1 LHGQDGAPPAVH
13 GWKASVDSVTIQ
25 QVKSRRARAWLSGE
39 LPNKTTI
46 LSSAHWC
53 ASGHN
58 CRGCH
63 SQRSM
68 LSGIGQHGGTWQT
81 EESSGDAGKY
91 CDALCGTS
99 AAKTSVELKG
109 ADFRR
114 RSGHRVDASGNKGI
128 ITHTKLNQDMDFL
141 PAVIEMTCTTK
152 TLIRARH
159 QNSAVFHP
167 QRQALLPH
175 RYLLVACVSTP
186 STTAHDAPDPHLHQY
201 RLERLIKNDAP
212 ITALCTEAPWTI
224 SVPHHR
230 PKACLK

>member
-1 LHGQDGAPPAVH
+1 
-13 GWKASVDSVTIQ
+13 
-25 QVKSRRARAWLSGE
+25 
-39 LPNKTTI
+39 
-46 LSSAHWC
+46 
-53 ASGHN
+53 
-58 CRGCH
+58 
-63 SQRSM
+63 M

-159 QNSAVFHP
+159 QNSAVFIRSGKRYCHIDTS
-167 QRQALLPH
+167 LLRVFLHLQQLRTMRPIH
-175 RYLLVACVSTP
+175 TSTNI
-186 STTAHDAPDPHLHQY
+186 A
-201 RLERLIKNDAP
+201 
-212 ITALCTEAPWTI
+212 
-224 SVPHHR
+224 
-230 PKACLK
+230 